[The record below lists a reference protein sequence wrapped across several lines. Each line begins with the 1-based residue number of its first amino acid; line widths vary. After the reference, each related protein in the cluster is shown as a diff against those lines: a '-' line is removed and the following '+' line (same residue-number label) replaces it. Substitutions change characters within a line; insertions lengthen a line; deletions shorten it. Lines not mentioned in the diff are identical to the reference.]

1 MVPIV
6 GTVPTYMSLI
16 QENGRR
22 THCAGTGG
30 VATLFRAVPRNV
42 PRPPSSPESAAER
55 PRGVLAV
62 LYRISWY
69 IFGAAERPRGVLA
82 VLYRISWYVFSHQ
95 SPKH

>member
-30 VATLFRAVPRNV
+30 VATLLPRAVPRNV
-42 PRPPSSPESAAER
+42 PRPPQLSGERRGAVSESFGESLTSCTD
-55 PRGVLAV
+55 RG
-62 LYRISWY
+62 
-69 IFGAAERPRGVLA
+69 E
-82 VLYRISWYVFSHQ
+82 FST
-95 SPKH
+95 SEAFVP